1 MNDFVVCDFGPH
13 FTMATQSGPAACVAL
28 TFVPAEGDCRVKTA
42 ELGPLPSGSGALSV
56 FYGDVSLVSSL
67 QP

>member
-1 MNDFVVCDFGPH
+1 MNDFIICEFGTH
-13 FTMATQSGPAACVAL
+13 FTTAAQSGPAACVAL
-28 TFVPAEGDCRVKTA
+28 TFVPAEGDGGVKMA
-42 ELGPLPSGSGALSV
+42 GLGPLPSGSGALSV

>member
-1 MNDFVVCDFGPH
+1 
-13 FTMATQSGPAACVAL
+13 MATQSGPAACVAL

-56 FYGDVSLVSSL
+56 FYGDMSLVSSL